1 MTEQTVNTVGTKEK
15 TKLKEQISQVYN
27 LHGQATAID
36 WVVQWNKNHVRPIP
50 FEDCKGCESSSP
62 AIDHE
67 CCLCGQ
73 ATEPQTA
80 PKFYQAVLKPVKNV
94 IKHVYPTKAHLITL
108 EERLP
113 NNCRCENCGKNEWIL
128 LPKESI
134 AVRESG
140 KQYIECMG
148 CGETTHL

>member
-1 MTEQTVNTVGTKEK
+1 MRNIANKEK
-15 TKLKEQISQVYN
+15 DKLKKQISEVYN
-27 LHGQATAID
+27 LHGQATATD
-36 WVVQWNKNHVRPIP
+36 WVVQWNKNHIVAIP
-50 FEDCKGCESSSP
+50 FETCKGCETATPS
-62 AIDHE
+62 IDHE

-73 ATEPQTA
+73 HTVPVGT

-113 NNCRCENCGKNEWIL
+113 NNGTCEHCGGNEWIL
-128 LPKESI
+128 LPKESV